1 MSLRPQDPPTVPD
14 ETRRVARAAF
24 PKGTLCLCIADALGP
39 VYQDRQFTT
48 LFPRRGQPAE
58 APGRLALA
66 VVLQFMEDLSDRE
79 AADAVRGRI
88 DWKYALGLTL
98 TDPGFDHT
106 VLSEFRT
113 RLVTGSAELLLLD
126 VLLERLKSEG
136 LVKARGRQRTDST
149 HVLAAVRTLN
159 RLERVGETL
168 RATLNELATVAPE
181 WLQTVAP
188 PAWYERY
195 SRPVE
200 NYRLPKT
207 EAARQALAAT
217 IGADGQHLL
226 SAVDAAAQQPE
237 LAQLPA
243 VQILRQVWAAQYMTE
258 HGCMRL
264 GSAAELPP
272 SAEQVCSPYDPE
284 ARYSKKRDV
293 TWVGYKAQVTET
305 CDPTCEGPHVITN
318 VETTPATVP
327 DDNMIAVVHQ
337 SLETRGLLP
346 GEHLVDKGYTDSHVL
361 VDSKQSYGVT
371 IVGPVADDPSW
382 QARLDDGLT
391 KAAFGVDWDRK
402 VVTCPAGKESI
413 SWLPSTHTE
422 SGMVLEA
429 RFATR
434 DCFPCPLHPRQAR
447 ATHHRAASARALQG
461 AAKRAQ
467 AAENRGVPGEL
478 RRPRRDRGHPCPGHH
493 PRRLASVPLPRPR
506 QDAPP
511 ACHHGG
517 RHQPGP
523 GRGVVRRHPCRQN
536 ARLTLC
542 RTPRSLTAPHRIR
555 HQHHCWVTA
564 PLQSP

>member
-1 MSLRPQDPPTVPD
+1 MSLHPQNPPTVPE

-24 PKGTLCLCIADALGP
+24 PKGTLCLRIADALGP
-39 VYQDRQFTT
+39 VYQDGQFAA

-88 DWKYALGLTL
+88 DWKYALGLAL

-181 WLQTVAP
+181 WLQMLAP
-188 PAWYERY
+188 PSWYERY

-226 SAVDAAAQQPE
+226 SAVDAATQQPE

-243 VQILRQVWAAQYMTE
+243 VWVLRQVWAAQYVTE
-258 HGCMRL
+258 DGRMRL

-305 CDPTCEGPHVITN
+305 CDPACEGPHVITN

-327 DDNMIAVVHQ
+327 DDNMVAVVHQ
-337 SLETRGLLP
+337 SLEKRGLLP

-361 VDSKQSYGVT
+361 VDSKQRFGVT

-382 QARLDDGLT
+382 QARLNDGLT
-391 KAAFGVDWDRK
+391 KAAFAVDWDRK
-402 VVTCPAGKESI
+402 VVTQGHSVLPMWLDLSTPA
-413 SWLPSTHTE
+413 
-422 SGMVLEA
+422 
-429 RFATR
+429 
-434 DCFPCPLHPRQAR
+434 
-447 ATHHRAASARALQG
+447 
-461 AAKRAQ
+461 
-467 AAENRGVPGEL
+467 
-478 RRPRRDRGHPCPGHH
+478 
-493 PRRLASVPLPRPR
+493 
-506 QDAPP
+506 
-511 ACHHGG
+511 
-517 RHQPGP
+517 
-523 GRGVVRRHPCRQN
+523 
-536 ARLTLC
+536 
-542 RTPRSLTAPHRIR
+542 
-555 HQHHCWVTA
+555 
-564 PLQSP
+564 